1 MYMIELFR
9 IANVRTDL
17 RPTQGSGIVKLS
29 WESAKINISWKK

>member
-17 RPTQGSGIVKLS
+17 RPTQGSGTVKLS
-29 WESAKINISWKK
+29 LGSAKINIS